1 MNKTPQSVRKANDT
15 PKNGGFFCEQQ
26 YSFGTAGVRKR
37 YVFMALPFGEYFF
50 RQTKRTN
57 NRSCSSFLLFV
68 ITVLEAKKSIIQS
81 VQNPQFRVS
90 VISQINIPWV
100 SRSPY
105 CFEIP
110 CSVNI
115 FLHRFCFGLG
125 FQSKM
130 FYFFLISFS
139 CLSQSA
145 LIRLVRTLRSLLL
158 QFLLRS
164 IIPISLIPAE

>member
-1 MNKTPQSVRKANDT
+1 MILLR
-15 PKNGGFFCEQQ
+15 
-26 YSFGTAGVRKR
+26 TAV
-37 YVFMALPFGEYFF
+37 FF
-50 RQTKRTN
+50 RCCRSSETVCFHIFPVWRVIFGQTKRTN
-57 NRSCSSFLLFV
+57 SRSCSSFLFFV
-68 ITVLEAKKSIIQS
+68 ITVLEAKKGIIQS
-81 VQNPQFRVS
+81 VQNPQFRVL
-90 VISQINIPWV
+90 VISQLNIPWG
-100 SRSPY
+100 SRAPY

-110 CSVNI
+110 YSAYI
-115 FLHRFCFGLG
+115 FLHLFCFRLG